1 MTASSPSVEV
11 SWHARDREAFLIAQ
25 LLRDSR
31 LTVLYGDAGAG
42 KTTLL
47 KTGVLPL
54 LRRRVG
60 DRKLLKSGESRVVV
74 PFPDRRGIGSPD
86 QCAAEVAI
94 CFDRW
99 TGAPLAALQAQLF
112 SALPIGCARMA
123 SPVRPLADPLAAW
136 SKELR
141 VRFLIIFD
149 RFDEYL
155 AAPLDRAGIREF
167 ADQFALVVSEPLLPA
182 NFLISLRDEKLLLE
196 RFQQRIAGLGNAS
209 LRLPPLPH
217 LRARPETR
225 QDQAVSHRVPIT
237 AAPAPAAAAAPE
249 IWHAEQSTAPDAAEI
264 APGAPPPSH
273 GRWMPVL
280 KWTVISVGLASLLV
294 IGATVLEPTAQQGSQ
309 QPPVQ
314 AAADIESIAPMPS
327 VTPPAAG
334 VPPAL
339 PHVGLVADVANSTDE
354 RIAHDLSRVVAPDA
368 GIGLVVPVEASSN
381 ITPLFAI
388 VRYDAIQAA
397 RTGDAAAREAIDR
410 LRIVTSLYVEEIH
423 LVVRRDSPLVFIHDL
438 REARINLGPAQSS
451 RGQTI
456 ALLYERMFNTSIQGA
471 NASFLSDEDA
481 LTKLVTDKT
490 IDAMAVIAGQ
500 PDRWL
505 AGLKPQMRHSIKLLK
520 LDHEHSASRRAIE
533 AYLPAVVRAASYGAW
548 LHEDTPTLAVMSFL
562 VTSDYADEASIDRIR
577 MFARSLCRN
586 LPILRRDGHPKWR
599 EVQPDLQ
606 LEMGLRYS
614 VPAFAAFYSCRAENL
629 VGKSVVRKQSKR
641 I

>member
-1 MTASSPSVEV
+1 MEV

-94 CFDRW
+94 FFDRW

-167 ADQFALVVSEPLLPA
+167 ADQFALVVREPLLPA

-209 LRLPPLPH
+209 LRLPALPQ
-217 LRARPETR
+217 RTARPEAL
-225 QDQAVSHRVPIT
+225 QDQAVSHQVPIT
-237 AAPAPAAAAAPE
+237 AAPASTAAEAPD
-249 IWHAEQSTAPDAAEI
+249 IRRVEQSAAPDAAEI
-264 APGAPPPSH
+264 APGAPPPSR
-273 GRWMPVL
+273 GRWMPVP
-280 KWTVISVGLASLLV
+280 KWMVISVSLPALLV
-294 IGATVLEPTAQQGSQ
+294 IGATVLKPTAQQVSRH
-309 QPPVQ
+309 PPVQ

-334 VPPAL
+334 VPVPSPPATSRAGPSQAKPSQASDAVRSRAESPQRRAMGQKSTL
-339 PHVGLVADVANSTDE
+339 FGTAVPNQEMPGRVANGGPSIVQT
-354 RIAHDLSRVVAPDA
+354 AAPA
-368 GIGLVVPVEASSN
+368 PAAAPPQSQPSIVQTAAPVPV
-381 ITPLFAI
+381 
-388 VRYDAIQAA
+388 AA
-397 RTGDAAAREAIDR
+397 PSEPQPK
-410 LRIVTSLYVEEIH
+410 TSPRPRPGFSFPH
-423 LVVRRDSPLVFIHDL
+423 L
-438 REARINLGPAQSS
+438 
-451 RGQTI
+451 
-456 ALLYERMFNTSIQGA
+456 M
-471 NASFLSDEDA
+471 
-481 LTKLVTDKT
+481 
-490 IDAMAVIAGQ
+490 
-500 PDRWL
+500 
-505 AGLKPQMRHSIKLLK
+505 
-520 LDHEHSASRRAIE
+520 
-533 AYLPAVVRAASYGAW
+533 
-548 LHEDTPTLAVMSFL
+548 EDTS
-562 VTSDYADEASIDRIR
+562 
-577 MFARSLCRN
+577 RN
-586 LPILRRDGHPKWR
+586 THP
-599 EVQPDLQ
+599 
-606 LEMGLRYS
+606 
-614 VPAFAAFYSCRAENL
+614 
-629 VGKSVVRKQSKR
+629 
-641 I
+641 